1 MIFFVTNFVTLV
13 TKFVTRVRKFVI
25 HVTNFVIKI
34 ICADSKKYH
43 RERKTF
49 LRESEK
55 RKAGRRDG
63 LPGYLDFA
71 ALSLGVYNLPF
82 SR

>member
-1 MIFFVTNFVTLV
+1 MIVFICFKTFFVTNFVTLV

-34 ICADSKKYH
+34 ICADGKKYH
-43 RERKTF
+43 GERKKF

-71 ALSLGVYNLPF
+71 ALS
-82 SR
+82 